1 MTYLLVAAVTTD
13 LFTDKLTA
21 HTLFGLSQFLS
32 SAQNKTCDEQKN
44 MRATYAN
51 WRWEHAPAPVV
62 ERRTSTSAPLLRRL
76 IRATA
81 ATSVRRTSQ
90 QTLVTSSV

>member
-32 SAQNKTCDEQKN
+32 SAQNKTFAEKTCARDICELAVGA
-44 MRATYAN
+44 RA
-51 WRWEHAPAPVV
+51 
-62 ERRTSTSAPLLRRL
+62 
-76 IRATA
+76 RAGG
-81 ATSVRRTSQ
+81 
-90 QTLVTSSV
+90 